1 MCEAVQ
7 QLGAHFEGRI
17 EAIGKC
23 RELVGD
29 HPEEREEVLLL
40 LNREVREVEKEASD
54 CEERLQGWKDQLE
67 AAERCIAWTKT
78 WTDRQKN
85 QENEI
90 PTLALRKHQTSA
102 RQDGKEEQLKV
113 KKVVTKSGSDNK
125 KPTVPEAPKRPKA
138 TIGQVA
144 FLTLAQFD
152 AIPKYMKGRVT
163 YEGVNAAVD
172 ELNVALV
179 EKYTFLGGKM
189 ADLPNPKAKKRYQA
203 LRAQESKDTKGVH
216 FVTSDE
222 LRDSTHLK
230 SETGRR
236 SLLTILRH
244 FGLVR
249 EIRGPG
255 SIVRFAV
262 TKTCQ

>member
-1 MCEAVQ
+1 MCEVVE
-7 QLGAHFEGRI
+7 QLGEHFEARF
-17 EAIGKC
+17 EAIEKC

-40 LNREVREVEKEASD
+40 LNREVKSIEEETAD
-54 CEERLQGWKDQLE
+54 CKERLQGWKDQLQE
-67 AAERCIAWTKT
+67 ADRCAAWIKS
-78 WTDRQKN
+78 WGERQKI
-85 QENEI
+85 QETEV
-90 PTLALRKHQTSA
+90 PTLALRKQQNPA
-102 RQDGKEEQLKV
+102 RLENKDEQAKV
-113 KKVVTKSGSDNK
+113 AKGGSSSLADKKK
-125 KPTVPEAPKRPKA
+125 APLECVKRPKS

-144 FLTLAQFD
+144 FLTLDQFD
-152 AIPKYMKGRVT
+152 AIPKYMRGRVT
-163 YEGVNAAVD
+163 YEGVNAAVE
-172 ELNVALV
+172 ELNTALV
-179 EKYTFLGGKM
+179 EKYTFLGGRM
-189 ADLPNPKAKKRYQA
+189 ADLPNPKAKKRHQA

-216 FVTSDE
+216 FVTADE
-222 LRDSTHLK
+222 LRDTTHLK

-262 TKTCQ
+262 NKACQ

>member
-7 QLGAHFEGRI
+7 QLGAHFEERI

-40 LNREVREVEKEASD
+40 LNREVREVEQEALD
-54 CEERLQGWKDQLE
+54 CEERLQGWKEQLQ
-67 AAERCIAWTKT
+67 AAERCMAWTKT
-78 WTDRQKN
+78 WADRQKN

-102 RQDGKEEQLKV
+102 RQDGKDEQKV
-113 KKVVTKSGSDNK
+113 KKGVADAK
-125 KPTVPEAPKRPKA
+125 KPALPEAPKRPKA

-172 ELNVALV
+172 ELNLALV
-179 EKYTFLGGKM
+179 EKYTFLGGRM

-203 LRAQESKDTKGVH
+203 LRAQDSKDTKGVH
-216 FVTSDE
+216 FVTAEE

-262 TKTCQ
+262 TKSCQ

>member
-7 QLGAHFEGRI
+7 QLGAHFEERI

-40 LNREVREVEKEASD
+40 LNREVREVEQEALD
-54 CEERLQGWKDQLE
+54 CEERLHGWKEQLQ
-67 AAERCIAWTKT
+67 AAERCMAWTKT
-78 WTDRQKN
+78 WAERQKN
-85 QENEI
+85 QETEI
-90 PTLALRKHQTSA
+90 PTLALRKHQSA
-102 RQDGKEEQLKV
+102 RQDGKDEQKV
-113 KKVVTKSGSDNK
+113 KKVAADAK
-125 KPTVPEAPKRPKA
+125 KPALPEAPKRPKA

-172 ELNVALV
+172 ELNLALV
-179 EKYTFLGGKM
+179 EKYTFLGGRM

-203 LRAQESKDTKGVH
+203 LRAQDSKDTKGVH
-216 FVTSDE
+216 FVTAEE

-262 TKTCQ
+262 TKSCQ